1 MVKKNLVLFGA
12 NSEFARAFS
21 NLAEKQGHSV
31 FGISRTYIDNLDI
44 NNQFK
49 AEQNYE
55 NVTEIEKFI
64 SNIDDPYIIFFNGFL
79 AENRDVYF
87 PTNEEI
93 EKTLKINYLL
103 PLKITNQLIK
113 LTNINK
119 FIYISS
125 MAAVKPRRKNYIYG
139 LSKRSLEESIK
150 KIKGVDFLIIRFG
163 QIDTNMSKDHKKAPF
178 SYQKDKA
185 SNTLLKKI
193 EKNGVIFA
201 NIYLF
206 MISILLR
213 LLPSLV
219 INYLEKQK

>member
-12 NSEFARAFS
+12 NSEFAKAFS
-21 NLAEKQGHSV
+21 NLAEEQGHSV

-44 NNQFK
+44 NNQLK
-49 AEQNYE
+49 VDQDYE
-55 NVTEIEKFI
+55 NVNEIKKFI
-64 SNIDDPYIIFFNGFL
+64 SNINDPYILFFNGFL

-113 LTNINK
+113 VTNINK

-150 KIKGVDFLIIRFG
+150 KIKGVNFLIIRFG

-193 EKNGVIFA
+193 EKKGVIYPNA
-201 NIYLF
+201 SLF
-206 MISILLR
+206 MMSILLR